1 MKEKIAVF
9 LCLFVF
15 MLPFAACNKNDDAG
29 HGGPV
34 SITVEVFDRGTDGG
48 KTNPVN
54 NAWTDWIKKK
64 VLEDENIN
72 LTFIRIN
79 RGEETSAL
87 NNHLAAGTAPDICYT
102 YNGDMITQFGEM
114 GGLFDMAP
122 YVDTLL
128 KDYKTFLGP
137 DTSMEGNDLIYHN
150 RDRKTG
156 KMYSIPGRYMYTASL
171 NLFIRKDWLDTLGL
185 PLPQTSQEYY
195 RALAAFKEHDP
206 GKVGKNRVIPFTMTT
221 DVRWTAG
228 IIVDSFIDPAL
239 SKKERWINVA
249 VDRNILLPGYKEGF
263 RFLNKMYNN
272 GLIDKDFPI
281 YNSEDIMNNLIK
293 SGVVGSFGHNW
304 DQIYR
309 ENTNLLLDLQKNIP
323 GALFV
328 PVDCFQSADGL
339 THKRGSPITS
349 LNFFIP
355 ATCKN
360 PEAAMRYANWLAR
373 YENYHF
379 LQVGTEGINHEL
391 VNGVPKIKIA
401 PGPWMQNSGG
411 NGDYAFN
418 LNGYDLR
425 DPELNA
431 KMLALSYPWPEEY
444 ITEAYRISSLHADTF
459 PVIPVTLN
467 AAGPV
472 SQTLYDKAAVIY
484 VQSVIASPVNFDQV
498 WDAGVNDWLRSGAQA
513 VIDERREKYMLP

>member
-1 MKEKIAVF
+1 
-9 LCLFVF
+9 
-15 MLPFAACNKNDDAG
+15 
-29 HGGPV
+29 
-34 SITVEVFDRGTDGG
+34 VEVFDRGTDGG
-48 KTNPVN
+48 KTNPTD

-64 VLEDENIN
+64 VLADENIAV
-72 LTFIRIN
+72 TFIPIS
-79 RGEETSAL
+79 RGEETTAL
-87 NNHLAAGTAPDICYT
+87 NNLLASGSAPDICYT
-102 YNGDMITQFGEM
+102 YNGDMITQYGEM
-114 GGLFDMAP
+114 GGLFDMGP

-128 KDYKTFLGP
+128 KDYKEFLGP
-137 DTSMEGNDLIYHN
+137 DISMEGNDLINHN
-150 RDRKTG
+150 RNRKTG
-156 KMYSIPGRYMYTASL
+156 KLYSIPGRYMYTASL
-171 NLFIRKDWLDTLGL
+171 NLFIRKDWLDKLGL
-185 PLPQTSQEYY
+185 PVPKTPEEYY
-195 RALAAFKEHDP
+195 NALIAFKEKDP
-206 GKVGKNRVIPFTMTT
+206 GNVGKNRVLPFIMTT

-228 IIVDSFIDPAL
+228 IIVDSFIDPYM

-249 VDRNILLPGYKEGF
+249 VDRNLLLPGYKEGF

-281 YNSEDIMNNLIK
+281 NGDDVQGNLIK
-293 SGVVGSFGHNW
+293 SGVIGSFGGNW

-309 ENTNLLLDLQKNIP
+309 ENASLLRDLQKNIP
-323 GALFV
+323 DALFV
-328 PVDCFQSADGL
+328 PIDCFQSADGL

-360 PEAAMRYANWLAR
+360 PEAAMRYVNWLAR

-379 LQVGTEGINHEL
+379 LQVGTEGINHEM
-391 VNGVPKIKIA
+391 VDGIPQIKNVS
-401 PGPWMQNSGG
+401 GPWIQNSGG

-425 DPELNA
+425 DPVSNA

-459 PVIPVTLN
+459 PAIPVTLN

-484 VQSVIASPVNFDQV
+484 VQSVIASPANFDRT
-498 WDAGVNDWLRSGAQA
+498 WDSGISDWLKSGAQA
-513 VIDERREKYMLP
+513 IIDERREKYIQP